1 MLVVAPA
8 LDIKSYE
15 RGGPTA
21 SAARVTPGAGTS
33 GGETNVSQCPTY
45 GVYYYFIPILWH
57 A

>member
-21 SAARVTPGAGTS
+21 SAARVTPGAGAS

-45 GVYYYFIPILWH
+45 GVYYYFVPIL
-57 A
+57 